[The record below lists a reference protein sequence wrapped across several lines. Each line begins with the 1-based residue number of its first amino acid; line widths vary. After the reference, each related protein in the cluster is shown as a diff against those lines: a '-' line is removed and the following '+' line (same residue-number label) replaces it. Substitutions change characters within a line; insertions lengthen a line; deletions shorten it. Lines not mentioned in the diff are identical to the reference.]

1 MLKKKQRL
9 SRSEF
14 ANLLKKGRRVH
25 DTHFSLI
32 FTPST
37 ETKCGLVVSKKV
49 AKQAVARNL
58 IRRRVYAIFGE
69 NLTVLANKHVALL
82 TKPSIKTLSY
92 EELSKQ
98 IEDTIRK
105 NLSK

>member
-25 DTHFSLI
+25 ETHFSLI
-32 FTPST
+32 FAPST

-58 IRRRVYAIFGE
+58 LRRRVYAIFGE
-69 NLTVLANKHVALL
+69 KLENLKNNHVVLL
-82 TKPSIKTLSY
+82 TKPSIKNLTFK
-92 EELSKQ
+92 ELRDELENVFKK
-98 IEDTIRK
+98 I
-105 NLSK
+105 